1 MKMQQHIMNKLQCIT
16 KQHQNNMKQETTKKG
31 AHHTQ
36 VAAGHTTHAADASK
50 NASKKHAEMHGGK

>member
-1 MKMQQHIMNKLQCIT
+1 
-16 KQHQNNMKQETTKKG
+16 MKQETTKKG
-31 AHHTQ
+31 AHHAQ